1 MLITLMLALTAIIG
15 YIMGSVNGSI
25 IVARFL
31 FGSDVRRQGSGNA
44 GLTNFYRTYGIT
56 GIVGVIAIDVLKGV
70 LGTLIGGLLLN
81 LAAPAGF
88 EAEFTDVGR
97 LVATFCVILGHVFPI
112 FYDFKG
118 GKGILTGVS
127 CVFVVDYHAAIIAL
141 VIFAIVVV
149 ATHYVSLG
157 SVLSTLSVPVTL
169 LANGFSGICMILTIV
184 SVALIVI
191 KHAENISRLIH
202 HKEPKIS
209 FKKDLSHKLD
219 NDGF

>member
-25 IVARFL
+25 IVSRFL

-112 FYDFKG
+112 FYGFKG

-127 CVFVVDYHAAIIAL
+127 CVFVVDYHAALIAL

-157 SVLSTLSVPVTL
+157 SVLSTLCVPVTL

>member
-25 IVARFL
+25 IVSRFL

-112 FYDFKG
+112 FYGFKG

-127 CVFVVDYHAAIIAL
+127 CVFVVDYHAALIAL

-169 LANGFSGICMILTIV
+169 MANGFSGICMILTIV

>member
-25 IVARFL
+25 IVSRFL

-112 FYDFKG
+112 FYGFKG

-127 CVFVVDYHAAIIAL
+127 CVFVVDYHAALIAL

-157 SVLSTLSVPVTL
+157 SVLSTLSVAVTL

-191 KHAENISRLIH
+191 KHAENISRLRH

>member
-25 IVARFL
+25 IVSRFL

-219 NDGF
+219 SDGF

>member
-1 MLITLMLALTAIIG
+1 MLITLMLALIAIIG

-25 IVARFL
+25 IVSRFL

-112 FYDFKG
+112 FYGFKG

-127 CVFVVDYHAAIIAL
+127 CVFVVDYHAALIAL

>member
-25 IVARFL
+25 IVSRFL

-81 LAAPAGF
+81 LTAPAGF

-112 FYDFKG
+112 FYGFKG

-127 CVFVVDYHAAIIAL
+127 CVFVVDYHAALIAL
-141 VIFAIVVV
+141 VIFAIIVV

>member
-25 IVARFL
+25 IVSRFL

-112 FYDFKG
+112 FYGFKG

-157 SVLSTLSVPVTL
+157 SVLSTLSVPITL

>member
-25 IVARFL
+25 IVSRFL

-112 FYDFKG
+112 FYGFKG

-127 CVFVVDYHAAIIAL
+127 CVFVVDYHAALIAL
-141 VIFAIVVV
+141 VIFAIIVV

>member
-25 IVARFL
+25 IVSRFL

-112 FYDFKG
+112 FYGFKG

-219 NDGF
+219 SDGL

>member
-25 IVARFL
+25 IVSRFL

-56 GIVGVIAIDVLKGV
+56 GIVGVIAIDVLKGA

-112 FYDFKG
+112 FYGFKG

-219 NDGF
+219 SDGF